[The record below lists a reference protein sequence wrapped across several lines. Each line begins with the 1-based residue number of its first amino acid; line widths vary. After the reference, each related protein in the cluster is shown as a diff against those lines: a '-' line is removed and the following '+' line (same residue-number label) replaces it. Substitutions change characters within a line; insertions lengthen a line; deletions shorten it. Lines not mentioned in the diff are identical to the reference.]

1 MNHGGAGHVT
11 VVAFDGIIA
20 DTVPRRAQILA
31 EAIAQECA
39 ALDVTVHTQA
49 LLPPLLPLVPGRTF
63 TECMV
68 VAVDQIPAL
77 QHERLRHDVT
87 AHDIMSMRAQR
98 DWAKAA
104 AHGVPLRDGVLDHLR
119 TLTARGIRL
128 VVRSDSQRRE
138 VEPLLGLAGLD
149 DSMLLLRCADD
160 LPRRTS
166 VTSVQASY
174 EAIEARLERLRI
186 PWVQRDAVEVPG
198 GAAARMLLESAGP
211 RYVLLADLL
220 VQSF

>member
-20 DTVPRRAQILA
+20 DTVSRRAQILA

-39 ALDVTVHTQA
+39 AVDVTVHAQA
-49 LLPPLLPLVPGRTF
+49 LLPPLMPLLPGRTF

-77 QHERLRHDVT
+77 QHERLRLDLT
-87 AHDIMSMRAQR
+87 AHDIMAMRAQR

-119 TLTARGIRL
+119 TLTARGVRL

-138 VEPLLGLAGLD
+138 VEPLLRLSGLD

-160 LPRRTS
+160 LPRRTN

-174 EAIEARLERLRI
+174 DAIEARLERLRI

-198 GAAARMLLESAGP
+198 GAAARMLLESAGF
-211 RYVLLADLL
+211 RYLLLADLL
-220 VQSF
+220 AKSL

>member
-1 MNHGGAGHVT
+1 MNHGGAAHVT

-20 DTVPRRAQILA
+20 DTIPRRARILA

-39 ALDVTVHTQA
+39 ALDVAIHA
-49 LLPPLLPLVPGRTF
+49 LVLSSLLLPLLPGRTF
-63 TECMV
+63 HECLV

-77 QHERLRHDVT
+77 HHERLRHDFT
-87 AHDIMSMRAQR
+87 AHDIMAMRAQR

-104 AHGVPLRDGVLDHLR
+104 AHGVPLRDGVLDHLH
-119 TLTARGIRL
+119 TLTAHGVRF

-138 VEPLLGLAGLD
+138 VEPLLRLAGLD
-149 DSMLLLRCADD
+149 DRMLLLRCADD
-160 LPRRTS
+160 PPRRAG

-174 EAIEARLERLRI
+174 DAIEARLERLRI

-198 GAAARMLLESAGP
+198 GAAARMLLESARP

-220 VQSF
+220 VKSS